1 MIKLLKN
8 KVVLSAAAAV
18 CVITA
23 SQSAQAQTTL
33 GVSATIGSTCIVNT
47 VNMAFGVYDP
57 TSATDLNASTPGQ
70 VQLACTTGAVPKV
83 DINNGLNFSA
93 TRRMSSSGANFLGYS
108 VFQPTSNAA
117 GAACPAVG
125 AGTAWASG
133 TPFILTAAPNTSARA
148 YNVCGRITAGQ
159 SSAVGSYSDTLSATI
174 TF

>member
-33 GVSATIGSTCIVNT
+33 GVSATIGSTCIVT
-47 VNMAFGVYDP
+47 TANMAFGVYDP

-83 DINNGLNFSA
+83 DISNGSNFSV
-93 TRRMSSSGANFLGYS
+93 TRRMSSGANFLGYS

-133 TPFILTAAPNTSARA
+133 TPFILTAAPNTSARV

-159 SSAVGSYSDTLSATI
+159 SSTVGSYSDTLTATI